1 MQPITDLDDLPT
13 DEGFGALVGISRQAV
28 AGHRRSGVLP
38 PGGTYREWLL
48 GYCAQ
53 LRRSAAGRSTE
64 EGDHDLVA
72 ERARLAAEQ
81 ADRVAMDNAV
91 RRAELAPRG
100 TLEATLADASRQV
113 VAILDGVPAQV
124 KRASA
129 GIKARELDIV
139 KREIDKARA
148 AIADIRLAA

>member
-1 MQPITDLDDLPT
+1 MLDLDSKAKQVPFA
-13 DEGFGALVGISRQAV
+13 ELVGLSQQGVSRHFKA
-28 AGHRRSGVLP
+28 GVLP
-38 PGGTYREWLL
+38 VGGSYRDWLRAL
-48 GYCAQ
+48 YAH
-53 LRRSAAGRSTE
+53 LAEMAAGRADDEDGAFS
-64 EGDHDLVA
+64 LVG

-129 GIKARELDIV
+129 GIKARELDVV

-148 AIADIRLAA
+148 AIADIRLAT